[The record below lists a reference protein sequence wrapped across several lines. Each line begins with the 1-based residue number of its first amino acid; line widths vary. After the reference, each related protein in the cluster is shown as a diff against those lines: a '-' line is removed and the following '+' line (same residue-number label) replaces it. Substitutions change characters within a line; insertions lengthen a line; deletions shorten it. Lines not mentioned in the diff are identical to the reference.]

1 MGRCSSEERRS
12 VRKSSIHSRLVWGGV
27 PEALVRTRR
36 SAYVTSQVT
45 QGMSMPAL
53 PAVAIDPAK
62 PVLLAVGR
70 DLVRRAMRRRGL
82 TVAALAAELG
92 ISRKHL
98 SHILNGHAPLVEPLA
113 HRLAEAAQVD
123 PVLLGATIRPPRRAA
138 PTRHGG
144 LKGWIVAHGDL
155 TEPMESWEMLED

>member
-1 MGRCSSEERRS
+1 
-12 VRKSSIHSRLVWGGV
+12 
-27 PEALVRTRR
+27 
-36 SAYVTSQVT
+36 
-45 QGMSMPAL
+45 MPAL
-53 PAVAIDPAK
+53 PAVEIDLAK

-98 SHILNGHAPLVEPLA
+98 SHILNGRAPLVDPLA

-123 PVLLGATIRPPRRAA
+123 PVLLGATTRPPRQAA
-138 PTRHGG
+138 PARHGD

-155 TEPMESWEMLED
+155 TEPMEGWEMLEG